1 MEGNKVSN
9 LENVEKKNTSF
20 QEKTEHLNR
29 ESLEILTDS
38 INIAYY
44 KILQLEQAVEDKL
57 LGSFDKNGD
66 YSISKD
72 ILQEFVVAK
81 KYIKH
86 SKDNQYILAA
96 PTKDG
101 FNELLFA
108 LQIESENG
116 IKTAIMRFV
125 EVSASFNNEKGIIRI
140 NVARYKDNDDIYFI
154 SKVKKIF
161 NIVDDSDGKE
171 IDNEEFV
178 KIVLKK
184 FKEYAILEKE
194 LFKTEKLDK
203 EYIYEIIAFLKGY
216 PGKHSEYILRHYE
229 NYLEEYKHIAE
240 KPGYYKNLRKKL
252 DKLINQTRQKNG
264 DSEID
269 KVVNAARKKYA
280 ENYERLYKEIFE
292 EKTKEIETPAVKKQE
307 QSIKKSVQAS
317 RKPKFSSKKNKGK
330 DSAKKAKPTKTEKKS
345 VQIIKPIIFNTLS
358 QKIDKPKTD
367 KEEKSNEKKTKKKE
381 DEKLDLDIDRDIFLV
396 MSSLNENKGNKQ
408 IVPDNKLKE
417 ESEKSLLS
425 NIGEKKN
432 TYDKEQLL

>member
-20 QEKTEHLNR
+20 KKTEHLNR

-178 KIVLKK
+178 KIVLKS
-184 FKEYAILEKE
+184 
-194 LFKTEKLDK
+194 
-203 EYIYEIIAFLKGY
+203 LK
-216 PGKHSEYILRHYE
+216 SM
-229 NYLEEYKHIAE
+229 
-240 KPGYYKNLRKKL
+240 
-252 DKLINQTRQKNG
+252 Q
-264 DSEID
+264 
-269 KVVNAARKKYA
+269 
-280 ENYERLYKEIFE
+280 F
-292 EKTKEIETPAVKKQE
+292 
-307 QSIKKSVQAS
+307 
-317 RKPKFSSKKNKGK
+317 
-330 DSAKKAKPTKTEKKS
+330 
-345 VQIIKPIIFNTLS
+345 
-358 QKIDKPKTD
+358 
-367 KEEKSNEKKTKKKE
+367 
-381 DEKLDLDIDRDIFLV
+381 
-396 MSSLNENKGNKQ
+396 
-408 IVPDNKLKE
+408 
-417 ESEKSLLS
+417 
-425 NIGEKKN
+425 
-432 TYDKEQLL
+432 